1 MNKSNK
7 IFLFSKTGYP
17 NVTHIPILVPTY
29 LQPSIDFSNYDYIIA
44 TSKEVFSALDKIG
57 EWRHLPVLAIS
68 DSTAE
73 YAKKQG
79 GTILDIAEGYGKSIV
94 GIVGDKYADLK
105 ALHPH
110 AKIIA
115 FDLHGALSALNVSID
130 SFIVYETSCS
140 QAPKVELPSDAI
152 CIFTSPSS
160 VKCFEKKYEFLP
172 NFKIVCI
179 GETTAAA
186 LPKDLA
192 YVISKKTSVPSTI
205 ERAISLIDFL
215 PNPL

>member
-1 MNKSNK
+1 MLKHSS

-17 NVTHIPILVPTY
+17 DVTHIPILVPSY
-29 LQPSIDFSNYDYIIA
+29 LQPAIDFSAYDYIIA
-44 TSKEVFSALDKIG
+44 TSKEVFTALDMIG
-57 EWRHLPVLAIS
+57 DWRHLPVLAIS

-79 GTILDIAEGYGKSIV
+79 GKILDIAEGYGKSIV
-94 GIVGDKYADLK
+94 GIVENKYANLR

-115 FDLHGALSALNVSID
+115 FDLHSALKLLNISID
-130 SFIVYETSCS
+130 SFIVYETSCAQES
-140 QAPKVELPSDAI
+140 KIKLPSDAI

-160 VKCFEKKYEFLP
+160 VKCFEEKYDFLP

-186 LPKDLA
+186 LPKDLN
-192 YVISKKTSVPSTI
+192 YVISEKTSVPSTI
-205 ERAISLIDFL
+205 ERAISLL
-215 PNPL
+215 